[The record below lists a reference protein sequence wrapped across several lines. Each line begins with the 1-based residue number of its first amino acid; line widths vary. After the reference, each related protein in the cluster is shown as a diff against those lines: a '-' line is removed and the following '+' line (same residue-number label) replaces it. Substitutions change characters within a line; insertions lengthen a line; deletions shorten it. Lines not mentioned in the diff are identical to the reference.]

1 MNDNIKRPSSILI
14 ETVALNLATTFYE
27 VGRGQGL
34 TSKHKTHKAY
44 AKANLHKFIPKAVEY
59 CLDMLHNPHTS
70 AESKQLI
77 FEALQ
82 ERVNDNTIVLPDID
96 IKTIL
101 PKQEPKPVII
111 NTEKKAFDINKVAL
125 PMKV

>member
-1 MNDNIKRPSSILI
+1 MNKNLLAPSSVLI
-14 ETVALNLATTFYE
+14 ETIAGQLCATFYE

-34 TSKHKTHKAY
+34 TSKHKSHKAY
-44 AKANLHKFIPKAVEY
+44 VRANIEKFIPLAVNY
-59 CLDMLHNPHTS
+59 CLDMLNNPYI
-70 AESKQLI
+70 AADQKQLI
-77 FEALQ
+77 FEALK